1 MLMSMLGLRFS
12 KAVDIAVLKT
22 VEDCDAALA
31 QPLVI
36 LFKHSLSCPV
46 SEIAKEAVSSYQEA
60 ELGAPVFMLH
70 VQRRDLAQYVA
81 TATGVT
87 HASPQ
92 IIVIRNGDFVG
103 TLSHYGI
110 TSNAIAALVKA

>member
-1 MLMSMLGLRFS
+1 MRFS